1 LSLYVLS
8 KAFPTLIEIEREKV
22 LELVIPELHELA
34 HSKEGLKLALQIVNY
49 SNAKHRKNIVKN
61 YKDEAMKIV

>member
-1 LSLYVLS
+1 VLS

-34 HSKEGLKLALQIVNY
+34 QSKEGLKLALQIVNY